1 MRRTLLIHPDMS
13 ELDREHGFSNIN
25 GPSLVRVPEWV
36 ENPLGKYY
44 LYFAHHRGA
53 YIRLAYA
60 DAIEGP
66 YTVHRPGALH
76 RDNTVFRGC
85 DHIAS
90 PDVHIDEE
98 NRRFFM
104 YFHGNYGGGQAT
116 CWATSTDGVNY
127 TASDTLNKQ
136 MGPYYRVFWWNGYPY
151 ATYHGWL
158 SRGRTQNGQ
167 HRSFRETRR
176 SFRVSRKKTTPVSRV
191 TQPTSLKAIH

>member
-1 MRRTLLIHPDMS
+1 MERTLLIHPEMP

-66 YTVHRPGALH
+66 YTIHRPGVLH
-76 RDNTVFRGC
+76 RDNTVFREG

-90 PDVHIDEE
+90 PDVHIDAE

-104 YFHGNYGGGQAT
+104 YFHGSYQWSVYLLG
-116 CWATSTDGVNY
+116 DLY
-127 TASDTLNKQ
+127 
-136 MGPYYRVFWWNGYPY
+136 
-151 ATYHGWL
+151 
-158 SRGRTQNGQ
+158 
-167 HRSFRETRR
+167 
-176 SFRVSRKKTTPVSRV
+176 
-191 TQPTSLKAIH
+191 